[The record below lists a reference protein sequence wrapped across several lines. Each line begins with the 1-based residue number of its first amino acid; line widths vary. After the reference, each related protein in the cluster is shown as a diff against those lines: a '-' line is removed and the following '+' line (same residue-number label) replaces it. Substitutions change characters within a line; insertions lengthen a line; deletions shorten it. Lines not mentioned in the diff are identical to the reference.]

1 MRKHKLFLFL
11 FLFVA
16 QQFWG
21 QTKLIDSLKRVVI
34 NHVEDTAAVENLNDL
49 AWELSLLGN
58 QVEAMVYVTQAKE
71 LSEKLNYQNGL
82 GVAYSNL
89 GSIYYYQSNYP
100 RALDYHFKSLKIME
114 AIGSKSGMG
123 ASYNNIGNVYSE
135 QGNNEKV
142 LEYYLKD
149 LKICEDIKD
158 KNGMSVSY
166 GNIAILYNEMKQYS
180 KSIEFHLKSLKL
192 KQELGNTQG
201 IGMSYV
207 NLSVVYED
215 LKEYDKALDYSFK
228 ALAGLKASGSDADVG
243 IVYVNLGSIYNKLG
257 NYKFAINYSKLG
269 YDLSKKINEIDNMRL
284 CSENLATAY
293 AKLGQYDE
301 AYFYHVKFKQFTDSI
316 FNEGNSK
323 QIGDLRTNY
332 EVEKKEAELNE
343 KAAIEKERLKTIAAE
358 ENKRHLIV
366 VLSFILILIIVIV
379 FSFFLYK
386 RFRITNRQKDIIEIQ
401 KHLVDEKQKEIIDS
415 ITYAKR
421 IQQAIL
427 PAVDLISQSFPN
439 SFVFYKPKDIVA
451 GDFFWFE
458 SLLDPKVTFIAAA
471 DCTGHGVPGAMV
483 SVVCSNALNR
493 AVNEFKVRETGLIL
507 DKTRELVIDTF
518 KKSGEGVMDGM
529 DISLASITNLENGK
543 VLLNWSGANNPLWYI
558 RNSKESESHTELVVV
573 KGDKQPIGIS
583 DFPKPYTTHSI
594 ELDAGDVFYLFT
606 DGYVDQFGGPKG
618 KKFKQNKMKELIA
631 SVFHL
636 PLSEQSQI
644 LSRTFIDW
652 MADNEQADDVTVIGI
667 KV

>member
-1 MRKHKLFLFL
+1 MRKIKLFCLL
-11 FLFVA
+11 FLFVSLYS
-16 QQFWG
+16 FG
-21 QTKLIDSLKRVVI
+21 QTKLIDSLKQVVVDL
-34 NHVEDTAAVENLNDL
+34 NEDTTTVENLNDL

-58 QVEAMVYVTQAKE
+58 QVEAMVYATQAKE
-71 LSEKLNYQNGL
+71 LSEKINYPNGL

-89 GSIYYYQSNYP
+89 GSIYYYQTNYP
-100 RALDYHFKSLKIME
+100 RALDYHIKSLKIME

-135 QGNNEKV
+135 QGNNDKV

-149 LKICEDIKD
+149 LKICEKIKD

-166 GNIAILYNEMKQYS
+166 SNIGILYNEMKQYD
-180 KSIEFHLKSLKL
+180 KAIECHLKSLKL
-192 KQELGNTQG
+192 KEELGNVQG

-215 LKEYDKALDYSFK
+215 LKEYNKSLDYSFK
-228 ALAGLKASGSDADVG
+228 ALAELKAIGSDADVG
-243 IVYVNLGSIYNKLG
+243 IAYVNLGSVYNKLG
-257 NYKFAINYSKLG
+257 NYKLAINNSNLG
-269 YDLSKKINEIDNMRL
+269 YELSNKIGEIDNTRL

-293 AKLGQYDE
+293 SKLGQFDK
-301 AYFYHVKFKQFTDSI
+301 AYFYHVKFKQLTDSI

-343 KAAIEKERLKTIAAE
+343 KAALEKERLKTIADEA
-358 ENKRHLIV
+358 NKRHLIV
-366 VLSFILILIIVIV
+366 VLSFVLILIIVVI
-379 FSFFLYK
+379 FSVFLYK
-386 RFRITNRQKDIIEIQ
+386 RFRVTNKQKEIIEIQ

-427 PAVDLISQSFPN
+427 PAVDLISESFPN
-439 SFVFYKPKDIVA
+439 SFVLYKPKDIVA

-458 SLLDPKVTFIAAA
+458 SLHDHKLTFIAAA

-493 AVNEFKVRETGLIL
+493 AVNEFKIRETGLIL
-507 DKTRELVIDTF
+507 DKTRELVIETF

-529 DISLASITNLENGK
+529 DISLASITHLENGK
-543 VLLNWSGANNPLWYI
+543 VMLNWSGANNPLWYVHKNEFAI
-558 RNSKESESHTELVVV
+558 I
-573 KGDKQPIGIS
+573 KGNKQPIGIS

-594 ELDAGDVFYLFT
+594 ELVAGDVFYLFT

-618 KKFKQNKMKELIA
+618 KKFKQNQMKELIA
-631 SVFHL
+631 SIFHL
-636 PLSEQSQI
+636 PLNEQSEI
-644 LSRTFIDW
+644 LSKTFVNW
-652 MADNEQADDVTVIGI
+652 MADNEQADDVTIIGI
-667 KV
+667 RV